1 MDLLGS
7 ASLGLNNLMLITGDP
22 PRMGHFPEA
31 TAVFD
36 IDAIGLIKGVNN
48 LNHGLDF
55 SGRPIKDQTKFVLGC
70 GVNPAAAELDW
81 EIERLRKKIAAG
93 AEYIFS
99 QPLYDPQ
106 LLENFLTKIKD
117 LPNIPFYVGILPLY
131 SLRNAE
137 FLHNEVPGM
146 QVPDDI
152 MKKMVAASSK
162 EKQREV
168 GLAVAREALGAAAK
182 MERING
188 AYVFPPFRNYQAVEK
203 LLEVVR

>member
-1 MDLLGS
+1 
-7 ASLGLNNLMLITGDP
+7 
-22 PRMGHFPEA
+22 
-31 TAVFD
+31 
-36 IDAIGLIKGVNN
+36 
-48 LNHGLDF
+48 
-55 SGRPIKDQTKFVLGC
+55 
-70 GVNPAAAELDW
+70 
-81 EIERLRKKIAAG
+81 
-93 AEYIFS
+93 
-99 QPLYDPQ
+99 
-106 LLENFLTKIKD
+106 
-117 LPNIPFYVGILPLY
+117 
-131 SLRNAE
+131 
-137 FLHNEVPGM
+137 M